1 MDKKNK
7 VPGCDRLTRPEE
19 IEELKKYLRK
29 VKDVQEEY
37 VENEFNNLEA
47 PGITTGLFPK
57 VNELPET
64 IVELDTKKN
73 IEVEKSTSFLLHKS
87 YKYININI

>member
-73 IEVEKSTSFLLHKS
+73 IKDYQKLVFQLIQK
-87 YKYININI
+87 NN